1 MIQEMREILRVKT
14 VGIAGCGGLGSNAA
28 VALARA
34 GIGSLIIA
42 DFDIVE
48 ESNLD
53 RQYYFRDDIGKFKV
67 DALAKHLKNINPAV
81 DVISHNIELTQEN
94 VPKIFGDADIL
105 IEAFDEA
112 NSKKWLIEIWTKL
125 FPEKPIICG
134 NGIAGYG
141 NTNKL
146 EVIRM
151 GKIYFCGDNETD
163 SSIGLCSA
171 RVAIVANMQANVAI
185 EILMEQDK

>member
-1 MIQEMREILRVKT
+1 MIQEMREILRGKT

-28 VALARA
+28 VALVRA

-81 DVISHNIELTQEN
+81 DVISHNIELTPKN
-94 VPKIFGDADIL
+94 VPEIFGDADIL

-112 NSKKWLIEIWTKL
+112 ENKKWLIEIWTKL
-125 FPEKPIICG
+125 FPEKSIICG

-146 EVIRM
+146 KVIRM